1 MLILF
6 QREKFSGAR
15 ALVGSLGQL
24 FFDDYDEHK
33 HTEEYD
39 EDFGDA
45 RARYHNI
52 MGNNRILHMISD
64 NSK

>member
-1 MLILF
+1 MGERMAMLILF

-39 EDFGDA
+39 A
-45 RARYHNI
+45 RLR
-52 MGNNRILHMISD
+52 GRTSTV
-64 NSK
+64 S